1 MIFHP
6 TFSHVRAQHVSAL
19 MHSNENGSFGKNA
32 LTKMILLTS
41 FSLTSPVMQIFFHHP
56 LAALYNVVVLL
67 FNLIV
72 FLLTANH

>member
-1 MIFHP
+1 
-6 TFSHVRAQHVSAL
+6 
-19 MHSNENGSFGKNA
+19 
-32 LTKMILLTS
+32 MILLTS

-72 FLLTANH
+72 FLLTANHWSRNQEETLRLSNGFYRAA

>member
-1 MIFHP
+1 MNFHP
-6 TFSHVRAQHVSAL
+6 TFSRVRAQHVSAL
-19 MHSNENGSFGKNA
+19 MHSNEKNGSFGQNA
-32 LTKMILLTS
+32 LTKNILLTS
-41 FSLTSPVMQIFFHHP
+41 FSLTVMQIFFHHP